1 MKFNFLSLAQIPSA
15 KGLIPGCFSSLLLQ
29 AFLTA
34 FLAWNAHFL
43 CSVYTN
49 TCGLEKAPILAAGLS
64 SHLLCSLHPRS
75 HHERPGTRSSVEFQ
89 PEAQG
94 IQQ

>member
-34 FLAWNAHFL
+34 LLAWNAHFL
-43 CSVYTN
+43 CSVYTH
-49 TCGLEKAPILAAGLS
+49 TCGLEKAPILADGLS
-64 SHLLCSLHPRS
+64 RHLLCSLHPRS
-75 HHERPGTRSSVEFQ
+75 HHERPGTQSSVEFQ

>member
-15 KGLIPGCFSSLLLQ
+15 KGLTPGYFSSLLPP
-29 AFLTA
+29 FLTA
-34 FLAWNAHFL
+34 LLAWNAHFL
-43 CSVYTN
+43 CSVYTH
-49 TCGLEKAPILAAGLS
+49 TCGLEEAPILAARLS
-64 SHLLCSLHPRS
+64 CYLLCSLHPHS
-75 HHERPGTRSSVEFQ
+75 PHERPGTQSSVELQ